1 MLTPAGNQPGI
12 PPDAAAVRSAA
23 AATLLAL
30 LSGGD
35 EVSGRVVGNVGE
47 NMWAITVRGRTLV
60 AESAVPLTPDTVVK
74 LALQTMSDGEVRVRL
89 AQSRPPSGTDTTG
102 THKAES
108 ATTVQSPMVTAAFAR
123 LASLGLPAS
132 PAALLVL
139 AAFEEAGAPLEPER
153 LRSAIVQVA
162 ATAKP
167 EAPAVSGDRP
177 RPDSPPLAGGRPPP
191 SVSGLPMS
199 PLVAIDH
206 AAAPQRAVSAPV
218 QPAPGARPD
227 VSTRPSV
234 TMTSGMVPKPAGSVS
249 VPMESP
255 PPLASAPIIRL
266 AQPAVVATA
275 VAASQVPAQAALPV
289 QGVATAITTS
299 PRAVGADS
307 SAPVPIVPGRPLV
320 ATITPV
326 APLAPP
332 ARLPPGDVSPVG
344 LSVRSSS
351 PSAVVIAV
359 DEMVTADPQRAV
371 VPARVPGSLLVAP
384 AVVVNALPHPTGTG
398 PRLETVDAAR
408 ASVLPPRA
416 SAAPSALF
424 FSAFSAVP
432 AALVQ
437 VVDQEVSE
445 PVSAQRVAVA
455 HARLAA
461 ADLPATPALVRLALS
476 AQGPGLPQVAAALQ
490 GIPTALSRLLP
501 TLSPAQAA
509 LVTAAAAQIPS
520 VADLADG
527 PPAAERALAQVGLRP
542 AAEPE
547 QAGVST
553 PTPTLSAERP
563 LLRALAELAVA
574 LREAEATTGP
584 SEPRSAVGEA
594 VTRTVR
600 EAMAEQVFKPKDLAD
615 YDRVVPLPLA
625 ADGRPLPARVA
636 VASRHGANG
645 ERATWVRIDAELS
658 HLGAVSVRL
667 SGGAG
672 GPIAITLV
680 AEPGPAQE
688 LIAGLPDL
696 VADLTQR
703 GLIAAVRVATPDEV
717 VHG

>member
-1 MLTPAGNQPGI
+1 
-12 PPDAAAVRSAA
+12 
-23 AATLLAL
+23 
-30 LSGGD
+30 
-35 EVSGRVVGNVGE
+35 
-47 NMWAITVRGRTLV
+47 
-60 AESAVPLTPDTVVK
+60 
-74 LALQTMSDGEVRVRL
+74 
-89 AQSRPPSGTDTTG
+89 
-102 THKAES
+102 
-108 ATTVQSPMVTAAFAR
+108 
-123 LASLGLPAS
+123 
-132 PAALLVL
+132 
-139 AAFEEAGAPLEPER
+139 
-153 LRSAIVQVA
+153 
-162 ATAKP
+162 
-167 EAPAVSGDRP
+167 
-177 RPDSPPLAGGRPPP
+177 
-191 SVSGLPMS
+191 
-199 PLVAIDH
+199 
-206 AAAPQRAVSAPV
+206 
-218 QPAPGARPD
+218 
-227 VSTRPSV
+227 
-234 TMTSGMVPKPAGSVS
+234 MVPKPAGSVS

-255 PPLASAPIIRL
+255 PRLASAPIIRL

-275 VAASQVPAQAALPV
+275 VAVPQVPAPAALPV

-299 PRAVGADS
+299 PRTVVAE
-307 SAPVPIVPGRPLV
+307 SAAPIAQARPLV
-320 ATITPV
+320 ATTTPV

-408 ASVLPPRA
+408 ASVPPPSV
-416 SAAPSALF
+416 SAAPTASAGPL
-424 FSAFSAVP
+424 
-432 AALVQ
+432 Q
-437 VVDQEVSE
+437 VIEQEVVE

-461 ADLPATPALVRLALS
+461 ADLPATPALVRLALT

-574 LREAEATTGP
+574 LREAEATTGT